1 MVKQKINFAYWNNL
15 KAKPDEHDAVAIRD
29 AFNSSCFSESQKVDL
44 AELILASRIRIM
56 DEDRMDQLND
66 AISKFEQQFSVEE
79 FFYTES
85 AFLVNTWRYSYREYA
100 EAVPFAWAKKAIEQI
115 YSRLGVEL
123 DDDEVLKVYNSDNIY
138 SAFLELISETLGNNL
153 YIKADDVEHWS
164 SFVFV
169 SYFNLWHFFG
179 ILGFNG
185 YSPYTIFADI
195 GILTPPASSWKYVA
209 LTEEHIYSI
218 EEFKTRSRG
227 RSFPTW
233 QQNRFLGILAGM

>member
-1 MVKQKINFAYWNNL
+1 MVKQKINFAYWDKL
-15 KAKPDEHDAVAIRD
+15 KAKPDEHDAAAIRD

-66 AISKFEQQFSVEE
+66 AIGKFEQQFAVEE

-100 EAVPFAWAKKAIEQI
+100 EAIPFAWAKKAIEQI

-123 DDDEVLKVYNSDNIY
+123 DDEEVLKVYNSDNIY
-138 SAFLELISETLGNNL
+138 SAFLELLSETLGNNL

-179 ILGFNG
+179 VLGFNG
-185 YSPYTIFADI
+185 YSPYTIIADI

-209 LTEEHIYSI
+209 LTEEHLYTIDELKS
-218 EEFKTRSRG
+218 RSRG

-233 QQNRFLGILAGM
+233 QQNRFLGILVGM